1 MYKITST
8 TTIKRINDNSCIPTD
23 SKNSDYQQFIQD
35 VSEQGIE
42 IVEETTGVVDG
53 PEYFFIHPPR
63 EGDLHILSF
72 AEFPSIRTS
81 VFSDTTSKIRSS
93 GTVTMTK
100 TYKDQVITQVETTQ
114 EYQGKTAIDIPY
126 KKNFRA
132 HHLKASAKSELG
144 TILGNYFFSE
154 KLGFVRMDYT
164 LPDKTSISIRLSG
177 IDFNE
182 REN

>member
-1 MYKITST
+1 MKVTDGFYPQRSQTA
-8 TTIKRINDNSCIPTD
+8 IKWVHHQSNI
-23 SKNSDYQQFIQD
+23 
-35 VSEQGIE
+35 EGIE